1 MNYRKESGS
10 RETRTLS
17 PGLLTMIVKIRLK
30 HIKISSR
37 SARIRHTG
45 QLLRSLD
52 SGGEGVGK
60 GEQCLSCPDSNECEL
75 DEPS

>member
-30 HIKISSR
+30 HVSMFFE
-37 SARIRHTG
+37 HF
-45 QLLRSLD
+45 LLLSLPKN
-52 SGGEGVGK
+52 V
-60 GEQCLSCPDSNECEL
+60 P
-75 DEPS
+75 